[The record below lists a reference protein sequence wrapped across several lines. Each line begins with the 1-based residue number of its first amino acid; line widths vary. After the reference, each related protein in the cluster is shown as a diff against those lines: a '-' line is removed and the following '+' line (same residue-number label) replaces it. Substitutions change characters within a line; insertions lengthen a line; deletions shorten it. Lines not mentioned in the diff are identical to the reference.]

1 MKRNV
6 KLISLILALVMI
18 LGVVLCGCGAK
29 EDPANAAYVTLTDQ
43 AELAKDKSGNYIAA
57 RALEIAAEGTTV
69 GDVIKQLH
77 KELFKD
83 GEAGY
88 ATSTGQ
94 YGEQIDK
101 LWGVE
106 NGGSYG
112 YYINGNM
119 VMGLTDPV
127 KPGDRVDV
135 FVYKDAAGY
144 SDAFIYMEAEANGD
158 SVKVTVKAMSFD
170 ANWNPVMKELANT
183 KIYYAENGKLTDT
196 GAVTGADG
204 TATFTLKN
212 GTYRLVGINTDAV
225 YTVTAQKLVVK
236 K

>member
-106 NGGSYG
+106 NGVVEGTSDTTYSPGSTCTYAH
-112 YYINGNM
+112 M
-119 VMGLTDPV
+119 LTFLW
-127 KPGDRVDV
+127 R
-135 FVYKDAAGY
+135 
-144 SDAFIYMEAEANGD
+144 AEGRP
-158 SVKVTVKAMSFD
+158 S
-170 ANWNPVMKELANT
+170 
-183 KIYYAENGKLTDT
+183 DT
-196 GAVTGADG
+196 GAELWYADPLAWALREG
-204 TATFTLKN
+204 M
-212 GTYRLVGINTDAV
+212 VSENTDPTADCPRKDIIQLV
-225 YTVTAQKLVVK
+225 YLALK
-236 K
+236 